1 MGTSIPIARKNGS
14 WLIWGQQSV
23 LRHLLAAQCKILS
36 PAPASL
42 CVFVQIIVEL
52 VTIWPKTFTIPWSTG
67 IDWQRWQIYQQVVQ
81 KEHAKLETP
90 SFELVT
96 ICSFCVNWFKKQKIY
111 FFSPAASLL
120 TVSTTTWS
128 STTWGWPS
136 RSFRFLRKWSREY
149 FQFCPP
155 FSGLETWHL
164 R

>member
-1 MGTSIPIARKNGS
+1 MFC
-14 WLIWGQQSV
+14 

-36 PAPASL
+36 PARYLPESL
-42 CVFVQIIVEL
+42 CVFVQIIVDL
-52 VTIWPKTFTIPWSTG
+52 VTIWPKACTITWS
-67 IDWQRWQIYQQVVQ
+67 IDLQRWQIYQQVVQ
-81 KEHAKLETP
+81 KEHAKLERP

-96 ICSFCVNWFKKQKIY
+96 IYSFCVNWFTKQKYI
-111 FFSPAASLL
+111 FVSPAASLL
-120 TVSTTTWS
+120 TGSTTTWS

-149 FQFCPP
+149 FQCCPP